1 MTGPAMTERAT
12 TAAPV
17 LELSGVGRRFGG
29 LQALSD
35 VSFTVR
41 QGEVVGLVGPNGAG
55 KSTMFEVISGSIPP
69 SSGSIRFFGKDVTK
83 LPAFARRRA
92 GMARTF
98 QKVRL
103 FDSLTIEQN
112 IAVAAVQC
120 LPKSGRLHD
129 EVQSVLTRMRL
140 ARQAQRRPSEVT
152 LADRKK
158 VEIGRAIA
166 GGCTLLMLDE
176 SLSGLTRDE
185 ADELVEEILS
195 INRDRGLTIIVV
207 EHVMPVVVA
216 MAARLIVLKTG
227 MLIADGPPAE
237 VAHDPVVIEAYLGS
251 RPHGLT

>member
-1 MTGPAMTERAT
+1 M
-12 TAAPV
+12 TAAASPV

-35 VSFTVR
+35 VSFAVT

-55 KSTMFEVISGSIPP
+55 KSTMFEVISGNIAP
-69 SSGSIRFFGKDVTK
+69 SSGSIRFFGKDITK

-103 FDSLTIEQN
+103 FNSLTVEQN
-112 IAVAAVQC
+112 IAVAAMQC
-120 LPKSGRLHD
+120 LPEPGRWQD

-140 ARQAQRRPSEVT
+140 TAQARRRPPEIT

-185 ADELVEEILS
+185 ADELVEEILG

-227 MLIADGPPAE
+227 TLIADGPPAE
-237 VAHDPVVIEAYLGS
+237 VARDPVVIEAYLGS
-251 RPHGLT
+251 RPHGLA